1 MTRLRGFATLAYAA
15 VTMVMV
21 FLASLPVMLLAG
33 RGDWPMRVARVF
45 WGPSCLRVAGARLV
59 VHRLA
64 PVPDGPVIFAANH
77 ESALDIFAVVAAAPR
92 TVRFLAKRELFRI
105 PVFGWYLALGG
116 HVEVDRRDHQRAVAS
131 LSAAAERVRGGLSL
145 IVFPVGTRSR
155 DRRIHPFKKGPFV
168 IARQAG
174 VPVVPVAVSG
184 SGAVTPKRRIEV
196 HPGTIHVSIGA
207 AVHPAEGGGRED
219 LLVEVRRRIIE
230 MHRATGGLGGD
241 VADAVAAPGFEGT
254 SAPLVAPAAR
264 R

>member
-1 MTRLRGFATLAYAA
+1 MARLRGLATLLYAA
-15 VTMVMV
+15 ATMALV
-21 FLASLPVMLLAG
+21 FLASLPVMLLTG
-33 RGDWPMRVARVF
+33 RGDLPMWVARVF

-105 PVFGWYLALGG
+105 PVFGRYLALGG

-145 IVFPVGTRSR
+145 MVFPEGTRSL
-155 DRRIHPFKKGPFV
+155 DRRVHPFKKGPFV
-168 IARQAG
+168 IACQAG

-184 SGAVTPKRRIEV
+184 SGAVTPKKTIEV
-196 HPGTIHVSIGA
+196 HPGPIHVSIGA
-207 AVHPAEGGGRED
+207 AVHPAEVAGRD
-219 LLVEVRRRIIE
+219 PLLREVRRRIIE
-230 MHRATGGLGGD
+230 QHLALGGLGGD
-241 VADAVAAPGFEGT
+241 VAHAAAERGVEG
-254 SAPLVAPAAR
+254 SG
-264 R
+264 